1 MNVSPLLYPVRV
13 TGDFRTGNTVIA
25 FGFPG
30 EQSWKRAMW
39 APLKATSL
47 HAEAAVPEACS
58 LLGLPRTGDEAESV
72 ARKVQELAQIGE
84 RDPKRLCMGAVKCFQ
99 A

>member
-1 MNVSPLLYPVRV
+1 
-13 TGDFRTGNTVIA
+13 
-25 FGFPG
+25 
-30 EQSWKRAMW
+30 MW

-47 HAEAAVPEACS
+47 HAEAARAMAVREACS
-58 LLGLPRTGDEAESV
+58 LLGLPKTGDEAESV
-72 ARKVQELAQIGE
+72 ARKVHELAQIGE

>member
-1 MNVSPLLYPVRV
+1 MFEMVMARVS
-13 TGDFRTGNTVIA
+13 
-25 FGFPG
+25 
-30 EQSWKRAMW
+30 
-39 APLKATSL
+39 
-47 HAEAAVPEACS
+47 
-58 LLGLPRTGDEAESV
+58 